1 MARYKMQYKYIK
13 QVIELYDDFHL
24 VFMPLEDQEVRGT
37 DRLIEYGN
45 KLLLSKDLPEA

>member
-1 MARYKMQYKYIK
+1 MQYKYIK

-37 DRLIEYGN
+37 DRLTEYGN
-45 KLLLSKDLPEA
+45 KLFGENACYKCSCIG